1 MHQQIKKNIWIYGA
15 GGMGKETLW
24 LINDIDSSEFNVVGF
39 IDDYKKEARFENLQL
54 VKEIKSHDNCVIAI
68 ADPKIREKI
77 TLDNSSMNYINVIH
91 PNVKMNETVN
101 IGKGNIF
108 CFGTVFTVNIKIG
121 NHVIINI
128 NSIIGHDT
136 IIEDYVSM
144 MFGVRISGNVKI
156 GKGTFIGSGA
166 VILPN
171 VTIGKW
177 CKIGAGAVVT
187 KDIPDGK
194 TYIGVP
200 AKEMLIRNYEL

>member
-1 MHQQIKKNIWIYGA
+1 MHQQIKKNIWVYGA

-24 LINDIDSSEFNVVGF
+24 LINEIDSSEFNVVGF
-39 IDDYKKEARFENLQL
+39 IDDYKKDARFENLPL
-54 VKEIKSHDNCVIAI
+54 VNEAKSPDYCVIAI
-68 ADPKIREKI
+68 ADSKIREKI
-77 TLDNSSMNYINVIH
+77 SLENNSMNYVNVIH
-91 PNVKMNETVN
+91 TNVKMDETVK

-108 CFGTVFTVNIKIG
+108 CFGTVFTVNIRIG

-136 IIEDYVSM
+136 VIEDYVSM
-144 MFGVRISGNVKI
+144 MFGVRVSGNVKI

-194 TYIGVP
+194 TYVGVP
-200 AKEMLIRNYEL
+200 AKELLNSNFE